1 VLCFVS
7 RISLLENHLDFKL
20 PFTALAGII
29 AAAIQATGTTG
40 GFGTAC
46 TWSFVILTAAVE
58 AAISFSKQKTNWL
71 PWQRRAAALAA
82 TLIAV
87 IVTGLLDWNAYR
99 KEYLAD
105 DLRVN
110 FQIPHPS
117 QVGTNEL
124 ALNFLVAT
132 KAPVSVLL
140 EETIAVEIAS
150 TDFSN
155 SPHRNSELCRLV
167 APMIVGKA
175 ATEIWVHPNQKV
187 LHHSME
193 RPPHSLSDAYEEFG
207 KPFPFPDDGKLD
219 MAFYEPKTVSNG
231 GKDSSPGPVAVEGG
245 KPVAVVANF
254 ETDPASWGNHNVI
267 TICGAIRYLSGD
279 GRDTWAVCPAQ
290 VIAQVY
296 QNGRPAGLSNGPF
309 ATTPFVFG
317 ANSNDSRCSVWKG
330 L

>member
-1 VLCFVS
+1 
-7 RISLLENHLDFKL
+7 LDFKL
-20 PFTALAGII
+20 PITALAGII
-29 AAAIQATGTTG
+29 AAAVQATGTTT

-46 TWSFVILTAAVE
+46 TWSFVILIAAIE
-58 AAISFSKQKTNWL
+58 AAISFSKQKVHWR
-71 PWQRRAAALAA
+71 PWQRRLATLAA
-82 TLIAV
+82 ISAAV
-87 IVTGLLDWNAYR
+87 LVVGLLNWHAYR

-140 EETIAVEIAS
+140 EETVAVEIAS

-155 SPHRNSELCRLV
+155 NPGRNSELCKLLV
-167 APMIVGKA
+167 THIVGKA
-175 ATEIWVHPNQKV
+175 LTENWLHPGQKI
-187 LHHSME
+187 LHHSMD
-193 RPPHSLSDAYEEFG
+193 RPPHTLPEAYEDFG
-207 KPFPFPDDGKLD
+207 KPFPSPDDGKLD
-219 MAFYEPKTVSNG
+219 LAFYDLKTVSIG
-231 GKDSSPGPVAVEGG
+231 GKDSTPGPVTVEAG

-254 ETDPASWGNHNVI
+254 ETDPASWGSHNVM
-267 TICGAIRYLSGD
+267 TVCGAIRYLSGD

-290 VIAQVY
+290 VIAQIY
-296 QNGRPAGLSNGPF
+296 QNRKPMGQSAGPF

-317 ANSNDSRCSVWKG
+317 ANSNDSRCGVWKG